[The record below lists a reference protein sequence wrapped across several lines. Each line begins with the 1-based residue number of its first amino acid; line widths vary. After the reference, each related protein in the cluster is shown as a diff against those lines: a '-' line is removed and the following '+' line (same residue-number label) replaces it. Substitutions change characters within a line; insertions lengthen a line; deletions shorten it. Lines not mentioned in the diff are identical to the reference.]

1 MERKCITSLSFTTL
15 TLTLVPL
22 VQYLLLYY
30 TLKVY
35 VVILNDLFNPE
46 ILGMLSLF
54 TIQCNR
60 RSQ

>member
-1 MERKCITSLSFTTL
+1 MTSLSFTTL

-35 VVILNDLFNPE
+35 IVILNDFFNPE
-46 ILGMLSLF
+46 IPGMLSLF